1 MPYDEKEKEKE
12 PPDGEIGRLLALYD
26 AKIIKIF
33 NINVD
38 FVA

>member
-1 MPYDEKEKEKE
+1 MLKTAKATY
-12 PPDGEIGRLLALYD
+12 PDGAKWLCGSD
-26 AKIIKIF
+26 FGAKIIKIF

>member
-1 MPYDEKEKEKE
+1 MLKTAKATC
-12 PPDGEIGRLLALYD
+12 PDGVKWLLALYD